1 MKKYS
6 EISKEKLS
14 KYYEDVY
21 SLVLM
26 LQTSEIRREC
36 LDELTKLSTDVDLIC
51 LCAEMLHKSL
61 LKQLEQNDL
70 DFENKLVTQ
79 MCSRIIQVCRF
90 YKSFHE
96 KKSLLL
102 KKLGELIE
110 ECKNPPDIQQ
120 LTENIGG
127 WSGNDV
133 ARLLSLL
140 AFRQS
145 VLKTSSND
153 FDFESELQFDFSI
166 SDMLS
171 HFTLYYSHLVKKNNI
186 ECYDLLPIEIV
197 LMKQDNDGGHVTNES
212 KYISIDKL
220 SRFLFCATFCD
231 DDNNI
236 NYLLNEICIFPSNLL
251 LLLFTA
257 WLNSRFSFYWTCWQC
272 FSKSLFKIVDVII
285 DKRQTDDYET
295 LFHDSEF
302 DDRLLSPSW
311 TDVIEAIYNS
321 NNITSS
327 LISVNMIKALI
338 NRLKLDQNDISDLKR
353 KVSDVEPAEEVKETK
368 STKNFQLPSDNEWET
383 LHLDKENLSLLTK
396 QFEDLFLLDMLL
408 KSNQGTTQPVLL
420 DKWNPIDGTP
430 KVDSISLSFI
440 LTSGPGIVSE
450 IVAQWAVSHKIQ
462 PDLLIVSSAVE
473 ANFLDDEE
481 NRFDLNEVKK

>member
-1 MKKYS
+1 
-6 EISKEKLS
+6 
-14 KYYEDVY
+14 
-21 SLVLM
+21 M

-153 FDFESELQFDFSI
+153 FDFESELQFDFS
-166 SDMLS
+166 
-171 HFTLYYSHLVKKNNI
+171 F
-186 ECYDLLPIEIV
+186 
-197 LMKQDNDGGHVTNES
+197 
-212 KYISIDKL
+212 
-220 SRFLFCATFCD
+220 
-231 DDNNI
+231 
-236 NYLLNEICIFPSNLL
+236 
-251 LLLFTA
+251 
-257 WLNSRFSFYWTCWQC
+257 
-272 FSKSLFKIVDVII
+272 
-285 DKRQTDDYET
+285 
-295 LFHDSEF
+295 
-302 DDRLLSPSW
+302 
-311 TDVIEAIYNS
+311 
-321 NNITSS
+321 
-327 LISVNMIKALI
+327 
-338 NRLKLDQNDISDLKR
+338 
-353 KVSDVEPAEEVKETK
+353 
-368 STKNFQLPSDNEWET
+368 
-383 LHLDKENLSLLTK
+383 
-396 QFEDLFLLDMLL
+396 
-408 KSNQGTTQPVLL
+408 
-420 DKWNPIDGTP
+420 
-430 KVDSISLSFI
+430 
-440 LTSGPGIVSE
+440 
-450 IVAQWAVSHKIQ
+450 
-462 PDLLIVSSAVE
+462 
-473 ANFLDDEE
+473 
-481 NRFDLNEVKK
+481 